1 MEAMQTQFDSMPEEA
16 PPSAVARI
24 KGALRTYHATLK
36 TIQAALEQREPK
48 PGDEKDMGW
57 ICTAMIALIEDKWI
71 QDQMAGTV
79 VAAPDAALLQRL
91 DLTRPDDPVTYDKA
105 IDLLVAGLRAVLAA

>member
-24 KGALRTYHATLK
+24 KGSLRNYYATLK
-36 TIQAALEQREPK
+36 TIEAALELREVK

-57 ICTAMIALIEDKWI
+57 ICTALIGLIEDKWI

-79 VAAPDAALLQRL
+79 VEAPDNALLERL
-91 DLTRPDDPVTYDKA
+91 NLTRPGDPITYDKA
-105 IDLLVAGLRAVLAA
+105 IDLLVAGLRAILA